1 MAGCRR
7 RTKFDARTEYE
18 YVRVRVRLSVAVPDT
33 LEDWG
38 GITRGKCDISTIARF
53 SRMSDSE
60 SAETKALHLRDRLI
74 CARTFFDDTEVLS
87 RASGLGTVC
96 QRLSAFQEYVHH
108 KRTFAYQMRVCTARA
123 VRS

>member
-33 LEDWG
+33 LEGWSG
-38 GITRGKCDISTIARF
+38 VTRGKCDISTIARF

-60 SAETKALHLRDRLI
+60 SAEAKALHLRDRLI

-96 QRLSAFQEYVHH
+96 QRL
-108 KRTFAYQMRVCTARA
+108 
-123 VRS
+123 